1 MAAINKSFVIKNGLE
16 ISTDLII
23 ANATTRKVGIGTT
36 VPQYTLHVNGG
47 IGATD
52 AYVSGIATVSN
63 QLRVGTGGTVFTVLG
78 VGNSIGVGTAN
89 PAFLLDVRS
98 PVSTGQTA
106 LYVQGDVRITGDLVV
121 EDDLVLD
128 EVTTRNITVSNQA
141 TTLNLS
147 ATGIGTITTLNSTSG
162 TITNLTSTNL
172 TGTSGTITTFNST
185 SGTITNLT
193 GTSGTIT
200 TLNSTSGTITN
211 LNVTG
216 ISTLG
221 TVKVSSGIITAT
233 SGIVTYYGDG
243 QYLNLSNSPYKGIGI
258 GTTGGVVGYGITF
271 LNLKGAGVSTTQYNS
286 STGIAT
292 IFFEGGGGSGSI
304 SISTTAPAL
313 PNSGDLWYSPDY
325 GRTFIYYDE
334 SVVGYGTDAFWVDAA
349 PFNVGVITSTAFA
362 PASASAPSIHF
373 AGDVQTGFFSPSS
386 GNITA
391 VSVGSSILN
400 VNPSGINVT
409 GVVTA
414 TEFDIS
420 GSSNTLTAGGLN
432 VGVATATE
440 FDISGSSNTLT
451 AGGLNVGVATA
462 TSFFGA
468 LTGNATGL
476 SGTPNITVGNIV
488 GVALTLSGNLTVNG
502 TQTIINTTNLEITD
516 PLVGIGSGNTT
527 DAQANGDGILIYGAT
542 NKTLTYNDTKKAFE
556 TNVAWATTDT
566 RFISVAEKLVRV
578 NGNTVSL
585 VYNTTGANI
594 GFATNPSGNITLA
607 VTGIPTSSD
616 FDNHVITFSVFVN
629 QTGTARTCTAV
640 TLNGVSKTIKWSG
653 GSLSVAISGVTT
665 TSGYDI
671 YSFTGINTVGSASTT
686 VNYDVLGVVNGGFR

>member
-1 MAAINKSFVIKNGLE
+1 M
-16 ISTDLII
+16 T
-23 ANATTRKVGIGTT
+23 
-36 VPQYTLHVNGG
+36 GG
-47 IGATD
+47 
-52 AYVSGIATVSN
+52 AYVSGN
-63 QLRVGTGGTVFTVLG
+63 TG
-78 VGNSIGVGTAN
+78 IGSTN
-89 PAFLLDVRS
+89 PTSKLDVI
-98 PVSTGQTA
+98 
-106 LYVQGDVRITGDLVV
+106 GDVRVTGIIT
-121 EDDLVLD
+121 
-128 EVTTRNITVSNQA
+128 A
-141 TTLNLS
+141 TTFSGNVN
-147 ATGIGTITTLNSTSG
+147 AGVGTITTFNSTNG
-162 TITNLTSTNL
+162 TITNL

-185 SGTITNLT
+185 NGTIINGNITNLT
-193 GTSGTIT
+193 GTAATI
-200 TLNSTSGTITN
+200 
-211 LNVTG
+211 G
-216 ISTLG
+216 I
-221 TVKVSSGIITAT
+221 VKIVSGIITAT

-409 GVVTA
+409 GVV
-414 TEFDIS
+414 
-420 GSSNTLTAGGLN
+420 
-432 VGVATATE
+432 TATE